1 MEPKKLEYFKNLL
14 LEKKQKLLQGSDRTF
29 HSLEEG
35 TEHLADPTDIA
46 STESDLSFELRI
58 RDRERK
64 LIKKINK
71 ALQKIEEGSYGICE
85 ACGKD
90 IEEKRLMAR
99 PEATLCIR
107 CKREQERLEKLRG
120 E

>member
-1 MEPKKLEYFKNLL
+1 MDPKKLEHFKKLL
-14 LEKKQKLLQGSDRTF
+14 LEKKQRLIAEADRAF
-29 HSLEEG
+29 HNLEGG

-46 STESDLSFELRI
+46 TMESDLGLDLRL

-64 LIKKINK
+64 LLRKIEK

-85 ACGKD
+85 ACGEE
-90 IEEKRLMAR
+90 IEEKRLEAR

-107 CKREQERLEKLRG
+107 CKREQERMEKLRG

>member
-1 MEPKKLEYFKNLL
+1 MDPKKLEYFKNLL
-14 LEKKQKLLQGSDRTF
+14 LEKKNRLIAEADRTF
-29 HSLEEG
+29 HALEGG

-46 STESDLSFELRI
+46 TQESDLGFELRL

-64 LIKKINK
+64 LLKKIDK
-71 ALQKIEEGSYGICE
+71 ALKKIEEGSYGICE
-85 ACGKD
+85 ACGEE
-90 IEEKRLMAR
+90 IEEKRLEAR

-107 CKREQERLEKLRG
+107 CKREQEKMEKLRG

>member
-1 MEPKKLEYFKNLL
+1 MDPRKLEYFKSLL
-14 LEKKQKLLQGSDRTF
+14 LEKKQKLIQEADRTF
-29 HSLEEG
+29 HVLEGG
-35 TEHLADPTDIA
+35 TERLADPTDVA
-46 STESDLSFELRI
+46 SQESELGFELRI

-64 LIKKINK
+64 LLRKIDK
-71 ALQKIEEGSYGICE
+71 ALEKIEEGSYGICE
-85 ACGKD
+85 ACGEE
-90 IEEKRLMAR
+90 IEEKRLLAR

>member
-1 MEPKKLEYFKNLL
+1 MDPKKLEHFKNLL
-14 LEKKQKLLQGSDRTF
+14 LEKRQRIIQEVDRTF
-29 HSLEEG
+29 QALEQG
-35 TEHLADPTDIA
+35 TEHLADPSDIA
-46 STESDLSFELRI
+46 TMESDLGFELRL

-64 LIKKINK
+64 LLKKIDK

-85 ACGKD
+85 ACGEE
-90 IEEKRLMAR
+90 IEEKRLEAR

>member
-1 MEPKKLEYFKNLL
+1 MDPRKLEHFKNLL
-14 LEKKQKLLQGSDRTF
+14 IEKKKKLLAEADRTF
-29 HSLEEG
+29 HALEG
-35 TEHLADPTDIA
+35 GAEHLADPTDIA
-46 STESDLSFELRI
+46 TMESDLGFELRL

-64 LIKKINK
+64 LIKKIDR

-85 ACGKD
+85 ACGEE
-90 IEEKRLMAR
+90 IEEKRLEAR

-107 CKREQERLEKLRG
+107 CKREQERMERLRG

>member
-1 MEPKKLEYFKNLL
+1 MDPKKLEYFKNLL
-14 LEKKQKLLQGSDRTF
+14 LEKKRQLIQEADRTF
-29 HSLEEG
+29 HQLESG
-35 TEHLADPTDIA
+35 GEHLSDLTDIA
-46 STESDLSFELRI
+46 SMESDLGFELRI

-64 LIKKINK
+64 LIRKIDK

-85 ACGKD
+85 ACGEE
-90 IEEKRLMAR
+90 IEEKRLLAR

-107 CKREQERLEKLRG
+107 CKREQEQMEKLRG